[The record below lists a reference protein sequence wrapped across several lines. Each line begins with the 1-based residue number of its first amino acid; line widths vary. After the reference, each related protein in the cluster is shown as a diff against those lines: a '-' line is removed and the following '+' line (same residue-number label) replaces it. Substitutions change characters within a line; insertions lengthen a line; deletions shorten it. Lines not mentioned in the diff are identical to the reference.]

1 MKVTL
6 LNHTPNPEETIA
18 MAAKLCYSASDIK
31 ELKDGLTEEKIKKFV
46 DRLAKMEHE
55 SPFEHVTF
63 TFGIEGISRACYDK
77 NTEVLT
83 KEGWK
88 LLKEVQ
94 CSDEVLT
101 INPDTLEVEFQKV
114 ENTMYYKYT
123 GEVHH
128 YLSQNIDL
136 MITPNHQIFM
146 KKYDVKK
153 PDNFHLCPSEE
164 ITNKRFYMLKTINYK
179 REINKDFII
188 KGYSYQR
195 KNNKG
200 ETFTKTLSDYAINR
214 EAFYKLLAW
223 YISEGSCYRNEKE
236 NSYEVSIS
244 QLKQE
249 NVEHIKQII
258 NNCGIHCYYDGQA
271 IKFKNLVIGKYLFQ
285 IGKSF
290 NKKIPFNIFDN
301 FNKDLAQIFLEE
313 YIKGDGTIDKNN
325 CSKIY
330 TISEVLKD
338 QIYTLCYIAGWTASY
353 HIDNRTGQSHLWEG
367 QLIRHNYPCYVI
379 NISCSG
385 QRNYQP
391 VIKKDKHFSTI
402 FYDDFVYCLEV
413 PNHTIFV
420 RRNGRACWCGNCSHQ
435 LVRHRIASYSQQSQR
450 YVDGEN
456 FDYVVPPA
464 IEQCNIFHKIPDDVE
479 YTTAAIFDKAIKDIQ
494 KTYIALRDDLYDQYI
509 CGWLKEHKKSQIIFQ
524 GDITN
529 FKNTHK
535 KEANI
540 FLKKACEDARYI
552 LPNAA
557 TTKIICTFNIR
568 SLWNFFKHRL
578 CNRAQWEIR
587 EVAEEMLKLCIEVAP
602 TLFQKCGPSCVHGQC
617 GEGSMSCGFSQE
629 VKNKYEKILKGE
641 A

>member
-1 MKVTL
+1 MKVVL
-6 LNHTPNPEETIA
+6 LNHTNNAEETIA
-18 MAAKLCYSASDIK
+18 MAAKLCYSPSEIED
-31 ELKDGLTEEKIKKFV
+31 LKNNLTPEKIESFIKKLV
-46 DRLAKMEHE
+46 EMGHE
-55 SPFEHVTF
+55 SPLEHVTF

-77 NTEVLT
+77 DTEVLT

-88 LLKEVQ
+88 FLKEVQ

-101 INPDTLEVEFQKV
+101 INSDTLEAEFQKV

-123 GEVHH
+123 GDMHH

-136 MITPNHQIFM
+136 MVTPNHQIFM
-146 KKYDVKK
+146 KKYDVRK

-179 REINKDFII
+179 RKINKDFII

-200 ETFTKTLSDYAINR
+200 ETFTKILSDCTINR

-258 NNCGIHCYYDGQA
+258 NNCGIHCYYDGRA

-353 HIDNRTGQSHLWEG
+353 HIDNRAGQFHLWDG

-385 QRNYQP
+385 RRNYQP

-420 RRNGRACWCGNCSHQ
+420 RRNGRAYWCGNCSHQ

-450 YVDGEN
+450 YVDGES
-456 FDYVVPPA
+456 FDFVVPPSVKNSS
-464 IEQCNIFHKIPDDVE
+464 IEHHIADDV
-479 YTTAAIFDKAIKDIQ
+479 YFTTNEIYDSAINHIKQ
-494 KTYIALRDDLYDQYI
+494 AYIEIRDDLFQQNLNTF
-509 CGWLKEHKKSQIIFQ
+509 LKENNLDSVDGK
-524 GDITN
+524 T
-529 FKNTHK
+529 
-535 KEANI
+535 ANM
-540 FLKKACEDARYI
+540 LMKKACEDARYI
-552 LPNAA
+552 LPNAC
-557 TTKIICTFNIR
+557 TTKIICTFNVR
-568 SLWNFFKHRL
+568 SLWNFFKLRL

-587 EVAEEMLKLCIEVAP
+587 EVAEEMLKLCLKESP
-602 TLFQKCGPSCVHGQC
+602 LLFSNCAPSCVYGKC
-617 GEGSMSCGFSQE
+617 GEGRMTCGKSQE
-629 VKNKYEKILKGE
+629 VREKYKELMVNDETKT
-641 A
+641 